1 MRSPNDRRGA
11 FTLTELLIAVLV
23 LLVVI
28 AATARIF
35 GTAQRVT
42 SVGEANAS
50 ILQEATAIER
60 RLRDDLSRLSDQGYM
75 AIRNVA
81 VRNDINDVSATN
93 QKELLNPDLPFDAV
107 LRLDQLVFFTQ
118 GAQDTLDFIGG
129 VNLVNGAIPAGMTSR
144 VMYGHGVQVLDRV
157 KQAQYSGARF
167 NPDPQLSNGRYLSP
181 WVVDTTAFDGLSLT
195 STSTGPTVKVNGTQP
210 SARDWILSRRSILLA
225 DDGGDPSFLGIA
237 QNTAQL
243 DANSF
248 EWMVKKQ
255 PTLSWFPSG
264 VLQPSPEVLSGRFDV
279 CAMQPDDIERVL
291 CRFEGTNPGA
301 SPARPL
307 YAPWIVVPGTLDLP
321 TGMSAGFGPVRQR
334 VINATFGLGVT
345 QNQAGTN
352 VPIGLACWPRV
363 EREPPTTDKSDQML
377 TSGMIGGNCSS
388 FIVEWCWRDGVA
400 RVIDES
406 GQVGLA
412 RDPLNPGGSDVALI
426 GYTPVIAGRQDWI
439 GLPDDAFGLRT
450 PTFQRRGTLTLQDT
464 GAVRW
469 PLYAP
474 SIEGPAGAQ
483 VLPMVGAGI
492 PPDKAWCYTSVF
504 GFNGSEPTYGVTVL
518 DSSVSP
524 PQQRRVRV
532 PRLDYCPRPSAL
544 RISMTLHD
552 PDHRIDGGREF
563 TFVIDL
569 PERSIP

>member
-1 MRSPNDRRGA
+1 MRNPAHQRGA

-35 GTAQRVT
+35 GTAQRVS

-81 VRNDINDVSATN
+81 IKNDINDVASTA
-93 QKELLNPDLPFDAV
+93 QVELLNPDLPPEAV

-129 VNLVNGAIPAGMTSR
+129 VNLGSGAIPAGMVSR
-144 VMYGHGVQVLDRV
+144 VMYGHGVQVPDRV
-157 KQAQYSGARF
+157 KQAANELFRF
-167 NPDPQLSNGRYLSP
+167 NPDTVLANGRPLSP
-181 WVVDTTAFDGLSLT
+181 WVVDTDTAVGGLRLT
-195 STSTGPTVKVNGTQP
+195 STSTGPTLFVNGTQP
-210 SARDWILSRRSILLA
+210 GARDWILSRRAILLA
-225 DDGGDPSFLGIA
+225 DDGGVPTYLGISP
-237 QNTAQL
+237 NTPQL

-248 EWMVKKQ
+248 EWIVRKQ
-255 PTLSWFPSG
+255 AGLQWFPSG
-264 VLQPSPEVLSGRFDV
+264 VLQPSPEVLSGRYDI

-291 CRFEGTNPGA
+291 CRFEGTNPVTT
-301 SPARPL
+301 PL
-307 YAPWIVVPGTLDLP
+307 PPVYAPWTVVTNVVDLP
-321 TGMSAGFGPVRQR
+321 SNLAQFGPVRQR

-345 QNQAGTN
+345 QNQAGVN

-363 EREPPTTDKSDQML
+363 EREPPTIDKSDQML
-377 TSGMIGGNCSS
+377 TSGMIGGHCSS
-388 FIVEWCWRDGVA
+388 FIVEWCWRDGVG
-400 RVIDES
+400 RLTDEN
-406 GQVGLA
+406 GQVVVGQ
-412 RDPLNPGGSDVALI
+412 DPLATAVSSVPMLGYAPGAPGQQS
-426 GYTPVIAGRQDWI
+426 WI
-439 GLPDDAFGLRT
+439 GLPDDAFGLST
-450 PTFQRRGTLTLQDT
+450 PSFQRRGTSTLQAT

-469 PLYAP
+469 PLFAP
-474 SIEGPAGAQ
+474 AIEGPIGAQ

-492 PPDKAWCYTSVF
+492 PANKAWCYTSVF
-504 GFNGSEPTYGVTVL
+504 GFNASEPTYWVNVL
-518 DSSVSP
+518 DPSAS

-552 PDHRIDGGREF
+552 PDRRIDGGREF

-569 PERSIP
+569 PERSTP

>member
-1 MRSPNDRRGA
+1 MRNPAHQSRA

-28 AATARIF
+28 VATSRIF
-35 GTAQRVT
+35 GTAQRVA
-42 SVGEANAS
+42 SLGEANTS

-81 VRNDINDVSATN
+81 IKNDINDVAATA
-93 QKELLNPDLPFDAV
+93 QLELLNPDLPQDAV

-129 VNLVNGAIPAGMTSR
+129 VNLGSGAIPAGMVSR
-144 VMYGHGVQVLDRV
+144 VMYGHGVQVPDRV
-157 KQAQYSGARF
+157 KQAINDGFRF
-167 NPDPQLSNGRYLSP
+167 NPDTVLANGRPLSP
-181 WVVDTTAFDGLSLT
+181 WVVDTDTAVGGLRLT
-195 STSTGPTVKVNGTQP
+195 STPTGPTLLVNGTQP
-210 SARDWILSRRSILLA
+210 GARDWILSRRSILLA
-225 DDGGDPSFLGIA
+225 DDGGVPTYLGISP
-237 QNTAQL
+237 NTPQL

-248 EWMVKKQ
+248 EWIVKKFAL
-255 PTLSWFPSG
+255 PWFPSG
-264 VLQPSPEVLSGRFDV
+264 VLQPSPEVLSGRYDI

-291 CRFEGTNPGA
+291 SRFEGTNPGTT
-301 SPARPL
+301 PL
-307 YAPWIVVPGTLDLP
+307 LPVYAPWTVVTNVVDLP
-321 TGMSAGFGPVRQR
+321 SNLNLFGPVRQR

-345 QNQAGTN
+345 QNQAGVN

-377 TSGMIGGNCSS
+377 TSGMIGGYCSS
-388 FIVEWCWRDGVA
+388 FIVEWCWRDGVG
-400 RVIDES
+400 RLTDEN
-406 GQVGLA
+406 GQVVFGQ
-412 RDPLNPGGSDVALI
+412 DPFATALSLVPLL
-426 GYTPVIAGRQDWI
+426 GFTPTPAGRQTWI
-439 GLPDDAFGLRT
+439 GLPDDVIGFSTLS
-450 PTFQRRGTLTLQDT
+450 FQRRGTSTLQAT

-469 PLYAP
+469 PLFEPA
-474 SIEGPAGAQ
+474 IEGPAGAQ
-483 VLPMVGAGI
+483 VLPIVGSGI
-492 PPDKAWCYTSVF
+492 PPNKAWCYTSVF
-504 GFNGSEPTYGVTVL
+504 GFNASEPTYSVNVL
-518 DSSVSP
+518 DTSAW

-552 PDHRIDGGREF
+552 PDRRIDGGREF

-569 PERSIP
+569 PERSTP